1 MTASDAVRWNAIDRP
16 LGWLIALGGCIL
28 VLDQTVFHLDQV
40 VAMAWWWNVGAL
52 LVTGA
57 FVGMAIAGMV
67 LPLPVLAVLWL
78 MAKRVMRSDELEQR
92 VHLLA
97 LSAATGLVCALSLVA
112 GFLCA
117 AGVVALDGDI
127 LLWIFPAMC
136 LSYGAS
142 HWLLA
147 WRYGGVGCE

>member
-1 MTASDAVRWNAIDRP
+1 MSRISRTDYRRQIFLLMGVYAGVMFLVWPHARPASSLALKITCAIVP
-16 LGWLIALGGCIL
+16 
-28 VLDQTVFHLDQV
+28 T
-40 VAMAWWWNVGAL
+40 
-52 LVTGA
+52 
-57 FVGMAIAGMV
+57 
-67 LPLPVLAVLWL
+67 LPVLAVLWL

-97 LSAATGLVCALSLVA
+97 LSAATGFVCALSLVA